1 MTNILLTLSL
11 FLSFQTTF
19 HNTDLPDVTE
29 HSYNPTVLPDSI
41 SNTEI
46 SITSQRSTS
55 QQQISTSTCSPQSH
69 KAKDK
74 DKETTKKQRK
84 KVLPK
89 RTITYGILSLIIVII
104 SAIVAAII
112 VNFLFLRQHF
122 NRESFEERTNT
133 AASIL
138 RRTPLIDGHNDLPW
152 NIRRFAH
159 NRLEYVNFTDG
170 LVNDPWY
177 KSPWSHTDLPRLKR
191 GLVGAQFW

>member
-1 MTNILLTLSL
+1 MKIYCNKYN
-11 FLSFQTTF
+11 FKFFFFQTTF

-55 QQQISTSTCSPQSH
+55 QQQISTGNCSPH
-69 KAKDK
+69 K
-74 DKETTKKQRK
+74 DKEKKPTKT
-84 KVLPK
+84 LPK

-104 SAIVAAII
+104 SAIVAAIV
-112 VNFLFLRQHF
+112 VNFLFLRHHF
-122 NRESFEERTNT
+122 NRDSFEERTNT
-133 AASIL
+133 ASSIL

-152 NIRRFAH
+152 NVRRFAH

-177 KSPWSHTDLPRLKR
+177 KSPWSHTDLPRLRK
-191 GLVGAQFW
+191 GQVGAQFW